1 MRFFR
6 EQGERK
12 LADMIDKLRR
22 MRADADYELERG
34 TFNKVNAEE
43 AIRMANS
50 IVSLFDSLG
59 LCY

>member
-1 MRFFR
+1 
-6 EQGERK
+6 
-12 LADMIDKLRR
+12 MIDKLRR

-34 TFNKVNAEE
+34 NFNKVNAEE

>member
-34 TFNKVNAEE
+34 NFNKVNAEE

-59 LCY
+59 LYY